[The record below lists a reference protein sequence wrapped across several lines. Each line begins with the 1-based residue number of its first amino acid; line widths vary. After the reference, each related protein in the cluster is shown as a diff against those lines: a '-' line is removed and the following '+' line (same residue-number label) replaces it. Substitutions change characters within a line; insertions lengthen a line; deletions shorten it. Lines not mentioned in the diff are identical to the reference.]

1 MYTLQ
6 IAKFMCDVCMCT
18 YACACMHIHCL
29 HCFTSPERHFF
40 DVVIYH
46 SHQKNDIL
54 VMRVCMYVF
63 NYIRACELELM
74 YAYGAR
80 PCVRVN

>member
-18 YACACMHIHCL
+18 YACACMHIYCL

-54 VMRVCMYVF
+54 VMRVCMHVF
-63 NYIRACELELM
+63 NCMRACELELM

-80 PCVRVN
+80 ACVRVN